1 MISAFGVDHGAISK
15 RETVPDW
22 LSPVLPASTVRAY
35 DRSKRRKLEAA
46 GGNLAA
52 KTGGAVAGG
61 AVGLGAAALAG
72 KKLKPLREG
81 VKLAGRSV
89 DAKTLRGWT
98 QASLSSTVAGA
109 AGGVAG
115 GAHLSHV
122 KRKKQ
127 RYGYR

>member
-1 MISAFGVDHGAISK
+1 MISAFGVDHGTISK

-22 LSPVLPASTVRAY
+22 MSPVLPASTVRAY

-52 KTGGAVAGG
+52 KTGGAAAGG
-61 AVGLGAAALAG
+61 AVGLGLAAIAG

-81 VKLAGRSV
+81 MKVAGHAV

-98 QASLSSTVAGA
+98 QATVSSAAAGA
-109 AGGVAG
+109 GGGVAG

-122 KRKKQ
+122 KSKKQ